1 MSKNEYEL
9 KINSFTKSKQ
19 YKFFDKEVIEY
30 VISLKDE
37 IITELKK
44 DSSKSDN
51 LKIKHIRW
59 IENYLD
65 RIHNYLIKEKL
76 MIPNSIKK
84 HEEFT
89 YITSKKLVERPFWK
103 KKSLTVKKYDW
114 MKEKY
119 EHLKKTRPTNSI
131 DGHARS
137 IRNHILKDRPD
148 FWDNHTYALETIIN
162 IIKNEKW

>member
-65 RIHNYLIKEKL
+65 RIHNYLI
-76 MIPNSIKK
+76 
-84 HEEFT
+84 
-89 YITSKKLVERPFWK
+89 
-103 KKSLTVKKYDW
+103 YD
-114 MKEKY
+114 
-119 EHLKKTRPTNSI
+119 
-131 DGHARS
+131 
-137 IRNHILKDRPD
+137 
-148 FWDNHTYALETIIN
+148 
-162 IIKNEKW
+162 